1 MFKIQIRSYG
11 DMVDYSDQRFATLK
25 DAWKVISHDT
35 VTKRIFAQMR
45 VVTA

>member
-1 MFKIQIRSYG
+1 MFKIQIRSNG